1 MFKPLGLVL
10 LICVATLALVAG
22 CTDGESGGGG
32 GGGSTPAGLAITPNP
47 VAFGTV
53 STSSTTTVTVTVT
66 NNATTSI
73 DVTSVSILNDTNTVF
88 SLVGAPGATTP
99 IAASASI
106 QFDVQFTPGATAQ
119 ASTADLEVQN
129 TGPTATITVSIS
141 GTAAAAPTFAI
152 APTPGTPEA
161 LGTQSIGGA
170 ALTATFTITNTG
182 TANLDITSLS
192 ISGTDYSLTTGEVIA
207 PATVTVAPSTGSH
220 VFTVEFDDT
229 GATPATNVVGSVV
242 ISHNA
247 GSGTTTINF
256 TADVVAGPT
265 YPPFLPIQATA
276 GLTLQTAVSS
286 GSDDDGQY
294 DVDISTCPFPFNSTT
309 FDRVSVSTNGY
320 IRFGSGSFPS
330 ASGFNDDNTFIE
342 LAYGTLALPQISF
355 LAEDCTAVTGTTN
368 FYHTVDTA
376 NQRIVLQLENFRDL
390 SNSGLNSVQ
399 VILYCSAGGNIQ
411 ISYYN
416 SSTFDN
422 NAPTWS
428 IGVSEPATTATVSN
442 FDFVGATLQQINTGF
457 NLGCIAQDPKHAT
470 VAGWTALDGRSILF
484 FRTSTANA
492 FETVVDTTP

>member
-1 MFKPLGLVL
+1 MFRIIGLSL
-10 LICVATLALVAG
+10 LVSIATLALLVG
-22 CTDGESGGGG
+22 CTSGEGGGGSGGGG
-32 GGGSTPAGLAITPNP
+32 SPAALAVTPNP

-53 STSSTTTVTVTVT
+53 STSSTTNITVTVT
-66 NNATTSI
+66 NNTAASI
-73 DVTSVSILNDTNTVF
+73 DVTSVAILNDVNTVF

-106 QFDVQFTPGATAQ
+106 QFDVQFMPGATAQ

-129 TGPTATITVSIS
+129 TGPTATITVSIT

-152 APTPGTPEA
+152 SPTPGTPEA

-170 ALTATFTITNTG
+170 ALTASFTISNTG

-220 VFTVEFDDT
+220 AFTVEFNDT
-229 GATPATNVVGSVV
+229 GATPATNIVGSVV
-242 ISHNA
+242 INHNA

-256 TADVVAGPT
+256 TADVAAGPV
-265 YPPFLPIQATA
+265 YPAFLPLQPTS
-276 GLTLQTAVSS
+276 GMTLQTSVSA
-286 GSDDDGQY
+286 GTDDDGQF
-294 DVDISTCPFPFNSTT
+294 DIDISTCPFPFNSTT
-309 FDRVSVSTNGY
+309 YDRMSISTNGY

-330 ASGFNDDNTFIE
+330 ATAFNDADTFIE
-342 LAYGTLALPQISF
+342 QAYANSNAQISF
-355 LAEDCTAVTGTTN
+355 LAEDCTLDAGTSE
-368 FYHTVDTA
+368 FYSTIDTA
-376 NQRIVLQLENFRDL
+376 NQRVVFRLENYRDL
-390 SNSGLNSVQ
+390 GTSTNAYNSVQ
-399 VILYCSAGGNIQ
+399 VVLYCSGGGNIQ

-416 SSTFDN
+416 STFN
-422 NAPTWS
+422 NNTTSWS